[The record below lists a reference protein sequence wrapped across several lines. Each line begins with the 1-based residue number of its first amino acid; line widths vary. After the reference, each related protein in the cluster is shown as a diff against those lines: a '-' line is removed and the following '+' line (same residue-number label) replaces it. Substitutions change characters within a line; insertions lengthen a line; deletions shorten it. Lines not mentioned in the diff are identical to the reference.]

1 MGKQP
6 GFYFFPGDWLKDP
19 ALRSCD
25 IADRGSWID
34 LLCFMWESEE
44 RGKLVLNGR
53 PMTIEEIAN
62 LLHVDCQTASKTIA
76 KLIANGVASVE
87 QNTGK
92 IISRRLVREE
102 TDRQEKANRNKEIA
116 VLRSEAGKKGASKR
130 WQKEP
135 SSSSLSSSESLN
147 INKEALKK
155 LPVDNSKSQELFKQ
169 RIVQAVASMSNG
181 DGEKSKAIMTWVN
194 GKRDQINGKL
204 PDMEWLTQTV
214 ERLKIREGN
223 GIRVQSY
230 GKYLD
235 TLYSKVR
242 TDWLQGEAKRTR
254 EEGQTRNRQPSNPIS
269 IKEII
274 PKYE

>member
-1 MGKQP
+1 M
-6 GFYFFPGDWLKDP
+6 
-19 ALRSCD
+19 
-25 IADRGSWID
+25 
-34 LLCFMWESEE
+34 CFMWESEE

-169 RIVQAVASMSNG
+169 RIVQAVTSMSNG
-181 DGEKSKAIMTWVN
+181 DSEKSKAIMTWVN